1 MDIRKFR
8 IIVKKHPDGYVVY
21 PLGIKKIIVCEGDT
35 YEKVLSDI

>member
-1 MDIRKFR
+1 
-8 IIVKKHPDGYVVY
+8 VVY